1 MLVNTVGELR
11 WRAKKYGMLSMLLF
25 VCIAVSFVVGF
36 QNFIKAESNFIN
48 FSKESGVRFFPHTE
62 TIEELISITE
72 KISTIDSLLKQSEEQ
87 RSIDT
92 IKKVIDSQEY
102 CSTDCLKSKKAGFER
117 RLKVA
122 QDAIEQRKQNYAL
135 SESSK
140 FIDSY
145 LIAGG
150 TTKLGIL
157 TLLLFLLITLSRLY
171 QYMARLSSFYSAR
184 ADAIELLEKFNG
196 EKTIENLEKL
206 SSIMTPT
213 FVILD
218 KDSENLFQK
227 FQDFVTEKFDL
238 MVKDKGGKKETT
250 PETTPPATK

>member
-1 MLVNTVGELR
+1 MVVAFG
-11 WRAKKYGMLSMLLF
+11 YGF
-25 VCIAVSFVVGF
+25 DK
-36 QNFIKAESNFIN
+36 FIKAESNFIN

-62 TIEELISITE
+62 TIDELISLTE
-72 KISTIDSLLKQSEEQ
+72 KISAVDSLLRQPEEQ
-87 RSIDT
+87 RSTDT
-92 IKKVIDSQEY
+92 IKKVIDSQES
-102 CSTDCLKSKKAGFER
+102 CATDCLKSKKAGFEK

-135 SESSK
+135 SESAK

-184 ADAIELLEKFNG
+184 ADAIELIEKFNG
-196 EKTIENLEKL
+196 EKTIENLDKL

-218 KDSENLFQK
+218 KDSETLFQK
-227 FQDFVTEKFDL
+227 FQDFVTEKFEL
-238 MVKDKGGKKETT
+238 IVKDKGGKKEST
-250 PETTPPATK
+250 PDPTPPATK